1 MDLLVSASFIASFVA
16 GIAALFAPCC
26 ITVLLPTYFASIF
39 KQKATVFLMTFVYFL
54 GILSIFLP
62 IGLGVSFLTQI
73 FSQYHDAVFLVG
85 GIFLLFLGMT
95 LLLGQQFS
103 LPFSVHPE
111 LKKQSFVSVYI
122 LGVFSAIATTCCA
135 PVLAGVLTLAAL
147 PGSVLLGGVYTL
159 SYVLGMVL
167 PLFIIAF
174 FLDRINFT
182 EKFFAFRKSFS
193 YNLLGQKVSLT
204 FASFFSGSMFL
215 LLGITIV
222 YLARTSQLTLHSSY
236 QLALNIY
243 LTRLIKSLS
252 QFTSLIPEIVWAI
265 VFAGIALILVF
276 VAAAQLRTLLRN
288 SPTDQASN
296 KKRR

>member
-1 MDLLVSASFIASFVA
+1 MDLLISASFIASFIA

-73 FSQYHDAVFLVG
+73 FSQYHDTIFLVG

-111 LKKQSFVSVYI
+111 LKRQDFVSVYV
-122 LGVFSAIATTCCA
+122 LGIFSAIATTCCA
-135 PVLAGVLTLAAL
+135 PVLAGVLTLSAL
-147 PGSVLLGGVYTL
+147 PGSVFLGGVYTL
-159 SYVLGMVL
+159 AYVLGMVL

-174 FLDRINFT
+174 FLDKIDFT
-182 EKFFAFRKSFS
+182 KKFFAFRKSVS
-193 YNLLGQKVSLT
+193 YTALGQKISLT
-204 FASFFSGSMFL
+204 FANLFSGLMFL
-215 LLGITIV
+215 VLGVVII
-222 YLARTSQLTLHSSY
+222 YLARTQQLTSHSSY
-236 QLALNIY
+236 QVTLNIY
-243 LTRLIKSLS
+243 MTKFIQSIS
-252 QFTSLIPEIVWAI
+252 QFTKLIAETGWAVI
-265 VFAGIALILVF
+265 FIGIALSIIYF
-276 VAAAQLRTLLRN
+276 AIKQFISLR
-288 SPTDQASN
+288 
-296 KKRR
+296 KRG